1 MKAQQ
6 EHERAH
12 QKTSSPDQQEKM
24 GGPTHFFRVS
34 FFAVLL
40 VFLIARPASAQLQFL
55 QAPGG
60 LSGTQV
66 GNSYSV
72 SFGTMNA
79 LGIGTPATGLTVTTL
94 NNGALYFTEYQITFS
109 GITAGH
115 KASLTVYV
123 SGNFAHPAAMV
134 MENCPYTATCNSAAS
149 YSATS
154 TSAAAPSGVI
164 PSPGQA
170 NTTVTAGIGIF
181 IPDNNGASSYTG
193 NDTVEISY
201 VMKDLTTNATLATA
215 NIFFNTPSET
225 LQDAVQ
231 LTLSTAPGGVTI
243 TPAADY
249 SMSFGNVNG
258 IGIGPGAGLTTS
270 SVAGGIVYGT
280 PYLLN
285 AAYSD
290 FNTTNAA
297 LTVYV
302 STNFAHPTILQL
314 RDSGAIGGPF
324 TSISTS
330 AAAPT
335 SISTTAQDRVA
346 VTRYLGLFVS
356 NINGATAFT
365 GTDNA
370 RLTFTLTVP

>member
-1 MKAQQ
+1 MNAKQ
-6 EHERAH
+6 EHERAR
-12 QKTSSPDQQEKM
+12 QKTSSPDQREKM
-24 GGPTHFFRVS
+24 GGPAHFLRG
-34 FFAVLL
+34 FFSLFFLLL
-40 VFLIARPASAQLQFL
+40 VSVCATGQLQFL

-66 GNSYSV
+66 GTSYFV

-79 LGIGTPATGLTVTTL
+79 LGIGTPATGLTVTPL
-94 NNGALYFTEYQITFS
+94 SNGALYFTQYQVEFT

-123 SGNFAHPAAMV
+123 SSNFTHPSALV
-134 MENCPYTATCNSAAS
+134 MENCVYTAACNSAAG
-149 YSATS
+149 YTTMS

-164 PSPGQA
+164 PSPGQG
-170 NTTVTAGIGIF
+170 NTTVTAGLGIF
-181 IPDNNGASSYTG
+181 VPDNDGASAYTG
-193 NDTVEISY
+193 TDTVEISY
-201 VMKDLTTNATLATA
+201 VMKDLTTNTTLATA

-225 LQDAVQ
+225 VQDAVQ

-243 TPAADY
+243 TPASDY

-258 IGIGPGAGLTTS
+258 IGIGPGTGLTAS
-270 SVAGGIVYGT
+270 SVAGGVVYST

-285 AAYSD
+285 TVYTD
-290 FNTTNAA
+290 FNTTSAA

-314 RDSGAIGGPF
+314 RDSAASGGPF
-324 TSISTS
+324 TNISTS

-335 SISTTAQDRVA
+335 SITTTAQDRVA

-356 NINGATAFT
+356 NVNGGTAFT